1 MTRPV
6 TTILTGRPGRP
17 KGVRRKV
24 ESLVGA
30 AGLAALD
37 SAGLVCVPAR
47 ILNELQLL
55 VGEQVVPQPKSDAV
69 AQTETATV

>member
-37 SAGLVCVPAR
+37 SAGLVVVPAR
-47 ILNELQLL
+47 ILHELQLL
-55 VGEQVVPQPKSDAV
+55 VGEQAPVEPKSDAV
-69 AQTETATV
+69 AQTET

>member
-6 TTILTGRPGRP
+6 TTIITGKPGRP

-47 ILNELQLL
+47 ILHELQLL
-55 VGEQVVPQPKSDAV
+55 VGEQVPQPKSDAV

>member
-6 TTILTGRPGRP
+6 TTIITGKPGRP

-37 SAGLVCVPAR
+37 SAGLVVVPAR
-47 ILNELQLL
+47 ILHELQLL
-55 VGEQVVPQPKSDAV
+55 VGEQAPQPKTDAV
-69 AQTETATV
+69 AQTVT

>member
-6 TTILTGRPGRP
+6 TTIITGKPGRP

-37 SAGLVCVPAR
+37 SAGLVVVPAR

-55 VGEQVVPQPKSDAV
+55 VGEQVPQPKSDAV

>member
-1 MTRPV
+1 MPKPV
-6 TTILTGRPGRP
+6 TTIITGRPGRP

-30 AGLAALD
+30 AGLAAID
-37 SAGLVCVPAR
+37 NSGLVVVPAR

-55 VGEQVVPQPKSDAV
+55 VGEQAPRQKADAV
-69 AQTETATV
+69 AQTET

>member
-6 TTILTGRPGRP
+6 TTILTGKPGRP

-47 ILNELQLL
+47 ILAELQLL
-55 VGEQVVPQPKSDAV
+55 VGEQVPQPKSDAV
-69 AQTETATV
+69 AQTET

>member
-6 TTILTGRPGRP
+6 TTIITGRPGRP

-55 VGEQVVPQPKSDAV
+55 VGEQAALHKADTPV
-69 AQTETATV
+69 AQPEA

>member
-1 MTRPV
+1 MPRPV
-6 TTILTGRPGRP
+6 TTIITGRPGRP

-37 SAGLVCVPAR
+37 SAGLVVVPAR
-47 ILNELQLL
+47 ILHELQLL
-55 VGEQVVPQPKSDAV
+55 VGEQAPVEPKADAV
-69 AQTETATV
+69 AQTET

>member
-6 TTILTGRPGRP
+6 TTILTGKPGRP

-30 AGLAALD
+30 AGLAAID
-37 SAGLVCVPAR
+37 NSGLVVVPAR

-55 VGEQVVPQPKSDAV
+55 VGEQAPQQKADAV
-69 AQTETATV
+69 AQTET

>member
-6 TTILTGRPGRP
+6 TTIITGKPGRP

-37 SAGLVCVPAR
+37 SAGLVVVPAR

-55 VGEQVVPQPKSDAV
+55 VGEQAPQPKTDTPV

>member
-6 TTILTGRPGRP
+6 TTIITGKPGRP

-55 VGEQVVPQPKSDAV
+55 VGEQAAQPVTDTPV
-69 AQTETATV
+69 AQPEA

>member
-1 MTRPV
+1 MPKPV

-37 SAGLVCVPAR
+37 NAGLVVVPAL

-55 VGEQVVPQPKSDAV
+55 VGEQAPQPKADAV
-69 AQTETATV
+69 AQTET

>member
-6 TTILTGRPGRP
+6 TTIITGRPGRP

-55 VGEQVVPQPKSDAV
+55 VGEQAAQPVTDTPV
-69 AQTETATV
+69 AQPEA

>member
-6 TTILTGRPGRP
+6 TTILTGKPGRP

-24 ESLVGA
+24 EALVGA

-37 SAGLVCVPAR
+37 SAGLVVVPAR
-47 ILNELQLL
+47 ILHELQLL
-55 VGEQVVPQPKSDAV
+55 VGEQAPQQKSDAV
-69 AQTETATV
+69 AQTET

>member
-55 VGEQVVPQPKSDAV
+55 VGEQAPQPKSDAV
-69 AQTETATV
+69 AQIETATV

>member
-1 MTRPV
+1 MPRPV
-6 TTILTGRPGRP
+6 TTIITGRPGRP

-24 ESLVGA
+24 ESLIGA

-37 SAGLVCVPAR
+37 SAGLVVVPAR
-47 ILNELQLL
+47 ILAELQLL
-55 VGEQVVPQPKSDAV
+55 VGDQAPVEPKADAV

>member
-17 KGVRRKV
+17 KGVRRQV
-24 ESLVGA
+24 EALVGA

-37 SAGLVCVPAR
+37 NAGLVVVPAR
-47 ILNELQLL
+47 ILHELQLL
-55 VGEQVVPQPKSDAV
+55 VGEQAPQPKADAV
-69 AQTETATV
+69 AQTEN

>member
-1 MTRPV
+1 MPKPV

-37 SAGLVCVPAR
+37 NAGLVVVPAR

-55 VGEQVVPQPKSDAV
+55 VGEQAPQPKADET
-69 AQTETATV
+69 QTTQSQ

>member
-37 SAGLVCVPAR
+37 SAGLVVVPAS

-55 VGEQVVPQPKSDAV
+55 VGEQAPQPKADAV
-69 AQTETATV
+69 AQTET

>member
-24 ESLVGA
+24 EALIGA

-37 SAGLVCVPAR
+37 SAGLVVVPAR
-47 ILNELQLL
+47 ILAELQLL
-55 VGEQVVPQPKSDAV
+55 VGEQAPVEPKSDAV
-69 AQTETATV
+69 AQTET

>member
-55 VGEQVVPQPKSDAV
+55 VGEQAPQPKTDAV
-69 AQTETATV
+69 AHTETATV

>member
-17 KGVRRKV
+17 EGVRRKV

-37 SAGLVCVPAR
+37 SAGLVVVPAR

-55 VGEQVVPQPKSDAV
+55 VGEQAPVEPKADAV
-69 AQTETATV
+69 AQTET

>member
-17 KGVRRKV
+17 KEVRRKV
-24 ESLVGA
+24 ESLIGA

-37 SAGLVCVPAR
+37 NAGLVVVPAR

-55 VGEQVVPQPKSDAV
+55 VGEQAPQSKADPEPTK
-69 AQTETATV
+69 QT

>member
-1 MTRPV
+1 MSRPV
-6 TTILTGRPGRP
+6 TTILTGKPGRP

-37 SAGLVCVPAR
+37 SAGLVVVPAR

-55 VGEQVVPQPKSDAV
+55 VGEQVVLSKADTPV
-69 AQTETATV
+69 AQPEA

>member
-6 TTILTGRPGRP
+6 TTIITGKPGRP

-55 VGEQVVPQPKSDAV
+55 VGEQAPQPKSDAV
-69 AQTETATV
+69 AQIETATV